1 MVSLGKSIRVAFRN
15 HELLNAVMLREDGQ
29 ILRVLTTYDMQ
40 RMVYLRK
47 DKVCVRM
54 LNDLHTPLDQIGP
67 EDNAEFQSIAVS
79 KDSRYLAVGLT
90 KDGQNEVRVLSIVTL
105 EEEKTFR
112 DFESQGNI
120 GYLQFSPD
128 D

>member
-1 MVSLGKSIRVAFRN
+1 
-15 HELLNAVMLREDGQ
+15 
-29 ILRVLTTYDMQ
+29 
-40 RMVYLRK
+40 MVYLRK